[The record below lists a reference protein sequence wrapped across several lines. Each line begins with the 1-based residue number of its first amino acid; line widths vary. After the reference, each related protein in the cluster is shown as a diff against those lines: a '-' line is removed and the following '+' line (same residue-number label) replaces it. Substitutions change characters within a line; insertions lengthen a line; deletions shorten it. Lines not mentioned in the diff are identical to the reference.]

1 VWVGDSVRPRLGR
14 RAAISLRWAT
24 VAPRSRSGR
33 CCAIMAHLPHTRDN
47 PGFGDR
53 SFYSLLVDRAGPFGD
68 LRGPGIRASDGAHH
82 LLEIRIEAEEVNA
95 ALAALPI

>member
-33 CCAIMAHLPHTRDN
+33 CCARSWLHPPHTRDG

-53 SFYSLLVDRAGPFGD
+53 SFYALVVVRAGPFGD
-68 LRGPGIRASDGAHH
+68 LRGPGTRASDGADH
-82 LLEIRIEAEEVNA
+82 LFEFRVGADEVRGCR
-95 ALAALPI
+95 LSD